1 MVIDVNGHRLDAK
14 FLRDT
19 GAIDDHFTILKGE
32 APEPTRFAVFRV
44 REGMAHAQFKTKA
57 GRQYRIQR
65 TLSITTPNWQSASDP
80 ILATGATSSWSAP
93 AEPGADESYYRVVE
107 LD

>member
-1 MVIDVNGHRLDAK
+1 MTMTMIRHRYPRAAGLVLLA
-14 FLRDT
+14 
-19 GAIDDHFTILKGE
+19 GGILLVSG
-32 APEPTRFAVFRV
+32 
-44 REGMAHAQFKTKA
+44 GMAHAQFKTKA

-65 TLSITTPNWQSASDP
+65 TLNLTTPDWLSASDP